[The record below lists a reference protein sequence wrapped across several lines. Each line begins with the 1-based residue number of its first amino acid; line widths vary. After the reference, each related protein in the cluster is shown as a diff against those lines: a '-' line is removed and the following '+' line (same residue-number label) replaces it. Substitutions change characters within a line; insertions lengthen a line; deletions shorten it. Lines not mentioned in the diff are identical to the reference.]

1 GFPSPRRLRWSS
13 PSLPASGCFICAVA
27 RTAPK
32 LAQCRT
38 TPEKFFRR
46 NCRCAHPFPAGGN
59 IVHDTGPGS
68 DHGARSDGNVIGK
81 SDPPAHHDIVPDCAA
96 SRNAGMRGE
105 HAVPPDLD
113 VVRDLDEV
121 VDLGPLPD
129 HGIADRTAVDRAIR
143 ADLDAILD
151 DHAPDLRNL
160 AVARR
165 AREIAEAVL
174 PDAGTGVDNHPVPDE
189 RMHDGRAR
197 ADDAITANA
206 HIRADDR
213 AGC

>member
-129 HGIADRTAVDRAIR
+129 HGVADRAAVDGRIGAYLHIVLDDD
-143 ADLDAILD
+143 APALGDLIMAPHAWKVSEAILPDPHTGMD
-151 DHAPDLRNL
+151 DHAITDQRMGN
-160 AVARR
+160 RR
-165 AREIAEAVL
+165 A
-174 PDAGTGVDNHPVPDE
+174 
-189 RMHDGRAR
+189 
-197 ADDAITANA
+197 
-206 HIRADDR
+206 
-213 AGC
+213 